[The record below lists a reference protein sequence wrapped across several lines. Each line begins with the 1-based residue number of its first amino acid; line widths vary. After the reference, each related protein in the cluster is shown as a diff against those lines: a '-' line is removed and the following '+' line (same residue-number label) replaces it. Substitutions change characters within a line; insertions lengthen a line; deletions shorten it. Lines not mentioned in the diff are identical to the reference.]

1 MKNLSHP
8 PTPAHNEKALCD
20 SIQPFCAEARP
31 GIQCPAW
38 ACMAYASMGTAEV
51 CTHGKIDQRPPSI
64 SPLQSV
70 PARTSPSSYFT
81 HGQLRNRQSFTEH
94 FSFVHFLPRYLMGAA
109 ACTLFVVKFCCQKF
123 PPAPD
128 APNPSLQHSCGSSCK
143 LIKSCF
149 VAI

>member
-20 SIQPFCAEARP
+20 SIQPFCTEARP